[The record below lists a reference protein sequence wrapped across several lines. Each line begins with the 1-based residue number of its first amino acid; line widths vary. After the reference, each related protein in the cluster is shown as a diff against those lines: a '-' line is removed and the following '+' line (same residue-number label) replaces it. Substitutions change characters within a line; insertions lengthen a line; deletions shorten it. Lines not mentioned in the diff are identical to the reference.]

1 MRQLST
7 LILTVL
13 TILLSFSA
21 HAGSNPGSEMQKVI
35 RKEISYP
42 KFAMKNHLRG
52 VVMVQFE
59 VSDKG
64 YVQVKEMNAS
74 HNELGDYVQDQLEK
88 LRLDP
93 RESSG
98 MHFVKFTFRYEEL

>member
-1 MRQLST
+1 MKKLST

-13 TILLSFSA
+13 IILLNFSA
-21 HAGSNPGSEMQKVI
+21 HAGSNPGSEMQKLI

-42 KFAMKNHLRG
+42 KFAMKNQLQG

-59 VSDKG
+59 VSDMG

-74 HNELGDYVQDQLEK
+74 HDELGKYVRDQLEQ

-93 RESSG
+93 RKSSG
-98 MHFVKFTFRYEEL
+98 MHFAKFTFRYEEL

>member
-13 TILLSFSA
+13 IILLNFPA
-21 HAGSNPGSEMQKVI
+21 HAGTNPGSEMQKLI
-35 RKEISYP
+35 RKEIAYP
-42 KFAMKNHLRG
+42 KFAKENQLHGM
-52 VVMVQFE
+52 VMVQFE
-59 VSDKG
+59 VSDEG
-64 YVQVKEMNAS
+64 YIRVEEMNAS
-74 HNELGDYVQDQLEK
+74 HRDLGVYVQEQLEK

>member
-1 MRQLST
+1 MKKLST

-13 TILLSFSA
+13 IILLNFSA
-21 HAGSNPGSEMQKVI
+21 HEGSNPGSEMQKVI

-42 KFAMKNHLRG
+42 KFAMKNQLRG

-59 VSDKG
+59 VSEKG
-64 YVQVKEMNAS
+64 YVEVKEMNAS
-74 HNELGDYVQDQLEK
+74 HNDLGDYVQDQLEK

-93 RESSG
+93 RKSSG